1 VAGIHWKR
9 TTARCSL
16 VAQRQCG
23 KAIPLIV
30 LLLVAAGVADAQ
42 NPAAPLPLDP
52 AIRTGKLPNGL
63 TYFIRKNARPEKRAL
78 LRLAVQAGSI
88 DEDEDQRGL
97 AHMLEHMAFNGSA
110 HFRPGE
116 LVSYLESIG
125 ARFGPHV
132 NAYTSFDETV
142 YMLDVPTDKA
152 GALNRGF
159 EALSDFAGGASLT
172 DAEIDRERGVVIEE
186 WRGRLGAG
194 TRMQQPQMDAVF
206 GATSKYAQRLPIGL
220 PDTLRTF
227 NPDRLR
233 DFYRTHYR
241 PDRMAVIVVG
251 DIDPDAM
258 EQQIRR
264 NFEAFRSTSTA
275 AHVVAAVPPHD
286 ETRYV
291 TLTDPEL
298 QGSSVSIT
306 HKRPLQ
312 PLRSGADYRRL
323 LTRSLLSQMWNARF
337 NEMSRQPDAP
347 FLNAGA
353 GGGSVS
359 RTVESFDVSARV
371 KDGGIERG
379 LAAIASEIGRVK
391 QFGFNQPELD
401 RAKASLLARYER
413 LYNERDKA
421 ESDGFASELITYYLT
436 GEAAPGIETELKLAR
451 EFVPSITVAE
461 VSGVARALLP
471 DTNRVVIATAPQK
484 PGLTQVTDVALR
496 EALRTGASATVT
508 AWADS
513 VAGRELLA
521 KAPTGG
527 SITGRREIPEL
538 GVTVLTLSNGVNVW
552 LKPTDFR
559 NDQIAFTSFA
569 RGGTSTVGE
578 KDYWNASYATSL
590 VGLGGF
596 GGLSPTDRSK
606 LLAGKLAS
614 SSPYIS
620 TYTHGV
626 QGNASPRDLETALQ
640 LTYLDFTAPNKD
652 VNAFQLMKRQ
662 LEARV
667 ANQGQSPGQ
676 VFSEKVRALN
686 TMNHYTSRP
695 FKAEDIEKLDPEAM
709 LKFYQDR
716 FANAANFTFFF
727 VGAFK
732 VDDVSPLL
740 AKYLGSLP
748 SKGTADSQSGALRL
762 QFPSEVRRETVA
774 KGREPR
780 SQTVISFFADASND
794 EFEAHRLQAATSVLE
809 NKLRDIL
816 REELGG
822 TYSVGAG
829 YSNILPET
837 GYGMTT
843 VQFGSSPENVQ
854 KLTDAVLKELD
865 RLRRDGPS
873 EADVNAVK
881 EAEKNDLQ
889 EAYKTN
895 NFWLGSLQTA
905 AILNRDPKRIA
916 LRVERAESLSVENV
930 HAAFKKY
937 FPENR
942 YTVVTLNPETAT
954 N

>member
-1 VAGIHWKR
+1 MVA
-9 TTARCSL
+9 
-16 VAQRQCG
+16 
-23 KAIPLIV
+23 
-30 LLLVAAGVADAQ
+30 LLLVASAALAQ
-42 NPAAPLPLDP
+42 SSAAPLPLDP
-52 AIRTGKLPNGL
+52 AIRSGKLPNGL
-63 TYFIRKNARPEKRAL
+63 TYFIRKNAKPEKRAL

-88 DEDEDQRGL
+88 DEEEDQRGL
-97 AHMLEHMAFNGSA
+97 AHLLEHMEFNGSA

-116 LVSYLESIG
+116 LVSYLESVG
-125 ARFGPHV
+125 VRFGPHV

-142 YMLDVPTDKA
+142 YMLDMPTDKP
-152 GALNRGF
+152 GVLNRGF

-172 DAEIDRERGVVIEE
+172 DEEIERERGVVIEE

-194 TRMQQPQMDAVF
+194 TRLQQPQMDALF
-206 GATSKYAQRLPIGL
+206 GANSKYAQRLPIGL
-220 PDTLRTF
+220 PEVIR
-227 NPDRLR
+227 NAKPERIR

-251 DIDPDAM
+251 DIDPVAI
-258 EQQIRR
+258 EEQIRTNFGQFR
-264 NFEAFRSTSTA
+264 NASTV
-275 AHVVAAVPPHD
+275 AHLVAAVPPHD
-286 ETRYV
+286 DTRYV
-291 TLTDPEL
+291 TQSDSEL

-312 PLRSGADYRRL
+312 PLRTAADYRRV
-323 LTRSLLSQMWNARF
+323 LTRSLLAQMWNARF
-337 NEMSRQPDAP
+337 GEMARQPDAP

-371 KDGGIERG
+371 KDGGIEKG
-379 LAAIASEIGRVK
+379 LAAMASEISRVK
-391 QFGFNQPELD
+391 QFGFNQSELD

-413 LYNERDKA
+413 AFNERDKA
-421 ESDGFASELITYYLT
+421 ESGGLASELVTYYLT

-451 EFVPSITVAE
+451 EVVPSI
-461 VSGVARALLP
+461 GVADIGAMARELLP
-471 DTNRVVIATAPQK
+471 DSNRVVLASAPQK
-484 PGLTQVTDVALR
+484 AGLAQVTDVALR
-496 EALRTGASATVT
+496 ESLRAGAAAPVT

-513 VAGRELLA
+513 VTGRELLA
-521 KAPTGG
+521 KLPEGG
-527 SITGRREIPEL
+527 RVTGRREIAEL

-569 RGGTSTVGE
+569 RGGTSIVGE
-578 KDYWNASYATSL
+578 QDYWNASYATSL

-606 LLAGKLAS
+606 LLAGKLAQ

-626 QGNASPRDLETALQ
+626 QGNASPKDLETALQ

-676 VFSEKVRALN
+676 VFSERVRALN
-686 TMNHYTSRP
+686 TLNHYTSRP
-695 FKAEDIEKLDPEAM
+695 FKAEDINKLDPEAM

-716 FANAANFTFFF
+716 FANAADFTFFF

-732 VDDVSPLL
+732 VDEVAPLL

-748 SKGTADSQSGALRL
+748 SKGTPDSQSGALRL
-762 QFPSEVRRETVA
+762 QFPSEVKRETVS

-780 SQTVISFFADASND
+780 SQTVISFFADASAD
-794 EFEAHRLQAATSVLE
+794 EFEAHRLRAATAVLE

-829 YSNILPET
+829 YGDILPET
-837 GYGMTT
+837 GYGTTT

-854 KLTDAVLKELD
+854 KLTDAVMKEVE
-865 RLRRDGPS
+865 RLRRDGPT
-873 EADVNAVK
+873 EADVKAVR
-881 EAEKNDLQ
+881 ETEKSDLQ
-889 EAYKTN
+889 ESYKTN

-905 AILNRDPKRIA
+905 ALLNRDPKRIA
-916 LRVERAESLSVENV
+916 LRLERADSLTIENI

-937 FPENR
+937 FPADR
-942 YTVVTLNPETAT
+942 YTIVTLVPEAAT

>member
-1 VAGIHWKR
+1 MRAAYLALAV
-9 TTARCSL
+9 
-16 VAQRQCG
+16 
-23 KAIPLIV
+23 
-30 LLLVAAGVADAQ
+30 LLVASLATAQ
-42 NPAAPLPLDP
+42 SPAAPLPLDP
-52 AIRTGKLPNGL
+52 AVRTGTLSNGL
-63 TYFIRKNARPEKRAL
+63 TYFIRQNGRPDDRVM

-88 DEDEDQRGL
+88 DEADDQRGL

-142 YMLDVPTDKA
+142 YMLDVPTDKP
-152 GALNRGF
+152 GALARGF
-159 EALSDFAGGASLT
+159 EALSDFAGGATLT
-172 DAEIDRERGVVIEE
+172 DEEIDRERGVVIEE

-194 TRMQQPQMDAVF
+194 TRMQQPQLDAVF
-206 GATSKYAQRLPIGL
+206 GPDSKYAQRVPIGL

-227 NPDRLR
+227 KPERLR

-251 DIDPDAM
+251 DIDPAAA

-264 NFEAFRSTSTA
+264 NFEAFRSTSTV
-275 AHVVAAVPPHD
+275 AHLVAAVPPHD
-286 ETRYV
+286 DTRYV
-291 TLTDPEL
+291 TLSDPEL

-312 PLRSGADYRRL
+312 PLRTAADYRRL
-323 LTRSLLSQMWNARF
+323 LTRSLLAQMWNARF
-337 NEMSRQPDAP
+337 SEMARQPEAP
-347 FLNAGA
+347 FLGAGA
-353 GGGSVS
+353 GGGNVS

-371 KDGGIERG
+371 RDGGIEKG
-379 LAAIASEIGRVK
+379 LAAIGAEIARVK
-391 QFGFNQPELD
+391 QFGFNQSELD

-421 ESDGFASELITYYLT
+421 ESGGFASELVTFYLT

-451 EFVPSITVAE
+451 EFVPAISVAD
-461 VSGVARALLP
+461 VGAMARELLP
-471 DTNRVVIATAPQK
+471 ETNRVVIATAPQK
-484 PGLTQVTDVALR
+484 TGLTPVSDMALR
-496 EALRTGASATVT
+496 EALRAGAAAPVT
-508 AWADS
+508 PWADNM
-513 VAGRELLA
+513 AGRELLA
-521 KAPTGG
+521 TVPAGG
-527 SITGRREIPEL
+527 RITGRREIPEI

-578 KDYWNASYATSL
+578 QDYWNATYATSL
-590 VGLGGF
+590 VGLAGF
-596 GGLSPTDRSK
+596 GGLSPTDRGK

-640 LTYLDFTAPNKD
+640 LTYLDFTAPNRD

-676 VFSEKVRALN
+676 VFSERVRALN

-709 LKFYQDR
+709 LKFYQEK

-732 VDDVSPLL
+732 IDEVSPLL

-748 SKGTADSQSGALRL
+748 SKGTADAQSGALHLR
-762 QFPSEVRRETVA
+762 FPSGVKRETVT

-780 SQTVISFFADASND
+780 SQTVISFFADASAD
-794 EFEAHRLQAATSVLE
+794 EFEAHRLQAATTVLE

-829 YSNILPET
+829 YTNTLPET

-854 KLTDAVLKELD
+854 KLTDAVLKEVE
-865 RLRRDGPS
+865 RLRRDGPT
-873 EADVNAVK
+873 EADVRAVK
-881 EAEKNDLQ
+881 ETEKNDLQ

-916 LRVERAESLSVENV
+916 LRIERADSLTTENV

-937 FPENR
+937 FPADR
-942 YTVVTLNPETAT
+942 FTIVTLMPETTA

>member
-1 VAGIHWKR
+1 LSRIRAAYLVVA
-9 TTARCSL
+9 
-16 VAQRQCG
+16 
-23 KAIPLIV
+23 
-30 LLLVAAGVADAQ
+30 LLLVASAAAAQ
-42 NPAAPLPLDP
+42 TASAPLPLDP
-52 AIRTGKLPNGL
+52 AIRTGKLSNGL
-63 TYFIRKNARPEKRAL
+63 TYFIRANGKPEKRAL

-88 DEDEDQRGL
+88 DEEDDQRGL
-97 AHMLEHMAFNGSA
+97 AHLLEHMAFNGSA

-142 YMLDVPTDKA
+142 YMLDIPTDKA
-152 GALNRGF
+152 GVLNRGF

-172 DAEIDRERGVVIEE
+172 DEEIDRERGVVIEE

-194 TRMQQPQMDAVF
+194 TRLQQPQLDALF

-220 PDTLRTF
+220 PEVLRTF
-227 NPDRLR
+227 KPDRLR

-251 DIDPDAM
+251 DIDPAAM
-258 EQQIRR
+258 EQQIRTNFGQFR
-264 NFEAFRSTSTA
+264 NASTV
-275 AHVVAAVPPHD
+275 AHLVAVVPPHD
-286 ETRYV
+286 DTRYV
-291 TLTDPEL
+291 TQSDSEL

-312 PLRSGADYRRL
+312 PLRTAADYRRML
-323 LTRSLLSQMWNARF
+323 MRSLLSQMWNARF

-347 FLNAGA
+347 FLSAGA

-371 KDGGIERG
+371 KDGGIEKG
-379 LAAIASEIGRVK
+379 LSAIASEISRVK
-391 QFGFNQPELD
+391 QFGFNQSELD

-413 LYNERDKA
+413 AFNERDKA
-421 ESDGFASELITYYLT
+421 ESGGFASELVSLYLT

-451 EFVPSITVAE
+451 EVVPAMTVADVGALAKE
-461 VSGVARALLP
+461 LLP
-471 DTNRVVIATAPQK
+471 DTNRVVLAAAPQK
-484 PGLTQVTDVALR
+484 AGLTQVTDVALR
-496 EALRTGASATVT
+496 ESLRAGATAPVT

-513 VAGRELLA
+513 VTGRELLT
-521 KAPTGG
+521 KLPEGG
-527 SITGRREIPEL
+527 RITGRREIAEL

-578 KDYWNASYATSL
+578 QDYWNAAYATSL
-590 VGLGGF
+590 VGLSGF
-596 GGLSPTDRSK
+596 GGLSPTDRTK
-606 LLAGKLAS
+606 LLAGKLAQ

-626 QGNASPRDLETALQ
+626 QGNASPKDLETALQ

-662 LEARV
+662 LDARV

-676 VFSEKVRALN
+676 VFSERVRALN
-686 TMNHYTSRP
+686 TLNHYTSRP
-695 FKAEDIEKLDPEAM
+695 FKAEDINKLDPEAM
-709 LKFYQDR
+709 LKFYQER

-732 VDDVSPLL
+732 VDEVAPLL
-740 AKYLGSLP
+740 SRYLGSLP
-748 SKGTADSQSGALRL
+748 SKGAPDSQSGALKL
-762 QFPSEVRRETVA
+762 QFPSEVKRETVT

-780 SQTVISFFADASND
+780 SQTIISFFADATAD
-794 EFEAHRLQAATSVLE
+794 EFEAHRLSAATTVLE

-837 GYGMTT
+837 GYGTTT

-854 KLTDAVLKELD
+854 KLTDAVMKEVE
-865 RLRRDGPS
+865 RLRREGPT
-873 EADVNAVK
+873 EADVKAVR

-905 AILNRDPKRIA
+905 AILNRDPKRIVA
-916 LRVERAESLSVENV
+916 RIERADSLTIENI

-937 FPENR
+937 FPADR
-942 YTVVTLNPETAT
+942 HTVVSLMPE